1 MVYEV
6 VLSDAF
12 GRKDQREVRANDM
25 VVRLIIFDPQRLYP
39 IMIALLNLGVS
50 NYQQ

>member
-1 MVYEV
+1 MVDEII
-6 VLSDAF
+6 LSDTF
-12 GRKDQREVRANDM
+12 GRKDKRKVRSDDV

-39 IMIALLNLGVS
+39 VIIALLNLWVS